1 MIKHIATIAG
11 ITIAVSF
18 VAVFFVGRAETRR
31 LDEVAPRVG
40 LSHEDLIAMGPRVSS
55 VSGAT
60 LGTSRRVVYLLAC
73 SGQASGATLESEAV
87 RAGTL
92 ARQNRLTDR
101 EAVIAVLVGS
111 GRRPE
116 GLKDC

>member
-11 ITIAVSF
+11 
-18 VAVFFVGRAETRR
+18 VAVAATFVTMFFAGRAETRR
-31 LDEVAPRVG
+31 LDEIAPRVG

-73 SGQASGATLESEAV
+73 SGQTSKSTLESQAV
-87 RAGTL
+87 QAGTL
-92 ARQNRLTDR
+92 ARQRRLTDR
-101 EAVIAVLVGS
+101 EAVTAVLIEG
-111 GRRPE
+111 GRRAD